1 MNEKYVEVPDERH
14 NSKSGSCVMGE
25 GYRRHGSTCESGDM
39 ACYAIT
45 FAVVMWVWW
54 GLYKLFVGT
63 APLRGKR

>member
-1 MNEKYVEVPDERH
+1 
-14 NSKSGSCVMGE
+14 
-25 GYRRHGSTCESGDM
+25 M

>member
-1 MNEKYVEVPDERH
+1 MME
-14 NSKSGSCVMGE
+14 E